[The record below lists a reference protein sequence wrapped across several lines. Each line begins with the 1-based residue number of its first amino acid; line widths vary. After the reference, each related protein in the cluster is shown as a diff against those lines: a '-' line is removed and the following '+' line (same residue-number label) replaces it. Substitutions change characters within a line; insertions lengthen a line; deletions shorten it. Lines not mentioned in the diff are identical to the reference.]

1 MENNIHG
8 FILLP
13 LIGFVL
19 LAIQKRGNERA
30 IANISV
36 LTLLSQLAFFFV
48 VSAFWF
54 LDGMPIWEHADFTLY
69 EHQDYLFRI
78 DFFWDKVSFVYCGVG
93 AFLVFL
99 VSFYSKTYM
108 HREEGFK
115 RFFLNLMFFF
125 IGYNIVVLAGN
136 FETLFIG
143 WEILGVSSFLLI
155 AFYRNRYLP
164 VKNAVKVFSIYRL
177 GDLGILLAMWLSHHF
192 WHENVTFNQ
201 LNHQDLVIAHWSH
214 QSAVGIAISLL
225 ILLTAMAK
233 SAQLP
238 FSSWLPRAMEGPT
251 PSSAIFYGSLAVH
264 GGVFLLLRTAHFWE
278 AQDIVKWLIGI
289 VGLVTA
295 VVATGISRV
304 QGSIKSQIAYSSIA
318 QIGLMF
324 IEMAL
329 GWYDLVLIHF
339 AGNALLRTYQLLV
352 SPSVVSYL
360 IKEQFYHFTPKEKS
374 IEDSLPKRIE
384 NSLYLLSLKEFNL
397 DSFMYRFL
405 WNPAKKYGSKL
416 SFIRNGW
423 LWALTLM
430 TLLGAYGLLQSG
442 GQWQQYRHYYPY
454 VFACMAILLVLKAF
468 TERRLVF
475 WSWGMI
481 IMNHFMV
488 SAAIMFNEKFTWD
501 HVALYLGGII
511 VAGALGFYIL
521 FRLKK
526 AGYPVNLDQFHG
538 LSRSHRK
545 TAFVFLLA
553 CLGLTG
559 FPITTTF
566 LGEDLI
572 FSHIHQDQ
580 WLLALL
586 TGVSF
591 ILDGLAVIRVY
602 ARVFLGPHAE
612 SIFEMGYRSS

>member
-1 MENNIHG
+1 MENNFHFFIAIPLLG
-8 FILLP
+8 FLFLALLN
-13 LIGFVL
+13 
-19 LAIQKRGNERA
+19 RRNERA
-30 IANISV
+30 IANTAV
-36 LTLLSQLAFFFV
+36 VALLSQLAFFIV
-48 VSAFWF
+48 ASVQWMATGCPS
-54 LDGMPIWEHADFTLY
+54 WEHTDFILY
-69 EHQDYLFRI
+69 AHNDYFFKI
-78 DFFWDKVSFVYCGVG
+78 DFFWDKVTWAYTGVG

-99 VSFYSKTYM
+99 VTYYSKTYM
-108 HREEGFK
+108 HREEGYK
-115 RFFLNLMFFF
+115 RFFMNLMFFF
-125 IGYNIVVLAGN
+125 LGFNIVVLAGN

-192 WHENVTFNQ
+192 WHENISFNQ
-201 LNHQDLVIAHWSH
+201 LNHHELVIEHWSH
-214 QSAVGIAISLL
+214 QTTVGVAISML

-264 GGVFLLLRTAHFWE
+264 IGVFLLLRTAHFWE
-278 AQDIVKWLIGI
+278 AQEIVRWVIGGI
-289 VGLVTA
+289 GLTTA
-295 VVATGISRV
+295 IVATGISRV

-324 IEMAL
+324 IEMSL
-329 GWYDLVLIHF
+329 GWYDLVLLHF
-339 AGNALLRTYQLLV
+339 AGNAFLRTYQLLV
-352 SPSVVSYL
+352 SPSVVTYL
-360 IKEQFYHFTPKEKS
+360 IKEQFYHFIPKVKS
-374 IEDSLPKRIE
+374 VEDSLPKRLE
-384 NSLYLLSLKEFNL
+384 YSFYLLSLREFNL
-397 DSFMYRFL
+397 DSYQYRFL
-405 WNPAKKYGSKL
+405 WNPAKKLGAKL
-416 SFIRNGW
+416 SLIRNGW
-423 LWALTLM
+423 MWVLALLI
-430 TLLGAYGLLQSG
+430 LLVAYLLLQAG
-442 GQWQQYRHYYPY
+442 GQWIQYRHYYPY
-454 VFACMAILLVLKAF
+454 VFASLAIILVLKAF

-475 WSWGMI
+475 WSWMMI
-481 IMNHFMV
+481 LMNHCMV
-488 SAAIMFNEKFTWD
+488 AVAIMFNEEFTWD

-511 VAGALGFYIL
+511 IAGALGLFIL
-521 FRLKK
+521 NKLKRS
-526 AGYPVNLDQFHG
+526 GYPINLDQFHG
-538 LSRSHRK
+538 LSRSHKK

-580 WLLALL
+580 WMLALL
-586 TGVSF
+586 IGASF

>member
-8 FILLP
+8 LIFLP
-13 LIGFVL
+13 MLGFVL
-19 LAIQKRGNERA
+19 LSLQSRKNEMAISN
-30 IANISV
+30 IAV
-36 LTLLSQLAFFFV
+36 GTLLAQLLFFFV
-48 VSAFWF
+48 MISAWIF
-54 LDGMPIWEHADFTLY
+54 GGTPVWEHSDFTLY
-69 EHQDYLFRI
+69 AHQDYLFQV
-78 DFFWDKVSFVYCGVG
+78 DFIWDKVSCIYSGVG

-115 RFFLNLMFFF
+115 RFFMNLMFFF

-177 GDLGILLAMWLSHHF
+177 GDLGIFLAMWLSHHF
-192 WHENVTFNQ
+192 WHENITFNQ
-201 LNHQDLVIAHWSH
+201 LNHQDLVLEHWTH
-214 QSAVGIAISLL
+214 QSSVGIAISLL

-264 GGVFLLLRTAHFWE
+264 VGVFLLLRTAHFWE
-278 AQDIVKWLIGI
+278 AQGLVKWTIGTI
-289 VGLVTA
+289 GVLTA
-295 VVATGISRV
+295 VVASGISRV

-324 IEMAL
+324 VEMAL

-339 AGNALLRTYQLLV
+339 AGNAFLRTYQLLV
-352 SPSVVSYL
+352 SPSVVTYL
-360 IKEQFYHFTPKEKS
+360 IKEQFYHFTQKEKTV
-374 IEDSLPKRIE
+374 EDTLPKRIE
-384 NSLYLLSLKEFNL
+384 YSLYLLSLKEFNL
-397 DSFMYRFL
+397 DSFMYRYL
-405 WNPAKKYGSKL
+405 WNPAKRWGAML

-423 LWALTLM
+423 LWLMALIILI
-430 TLLGAYGLLQSG
+430 GAYVLLQAG
-442 GQWQQYRHYYPY
+442 GQWPSYRHYYPY
-454 VFACMAILLVLKAF
+454 VFAIIAILLVLKGF

-488 SAAIMFNEKFTWD
+488 TVAIMFNEKFTWD
-501 HVALYLGGII
+501 HVALYMGGILI
-511 VAGALGFYIL
+511 AGALGFLIL
-521 FRLKK
+521 FKLKR
-526 AGYPVNLDQFHG
+526 AGHAINLDQFHG
-538 LSRSHRK
+538 LSRAHRR

-586 TGVSF
+586 TGASF